1 MWTEYLISMAVRFL
15 GVHVNN
21 EVILLNT
28 ASSLLL
34 LAICRVT
41 ASPSGSVAFTVN
53 STVSFT
59 VAFTSVGAYITG
71 GLFPK
76 TNHQI
81 VIGCMNTITFR
92 YEPTIVHLVISRLS
106 CRKKKNGLNMENIK
120 KIHCMQS

>member
-1 MWTEYLISMAVRFL
+1 MLYPLMIYCMWTENLISMAVRFL

-21 EVILLNT
+21 PMILLNT

-59 VAFTSVGAYITG
+59 VAFISVGASITG

-76 TNHQI
+76 TN
-81 VIGCMNTITFR
+81 
-92 YEPTIVHLVISRLS
+92 S
-106 CRKKKNGLNMENIK
+106 
-120 KIHCMQS
+120 